1 MVDLMFVAI
10 VLSMYVPIVNVL
22 SKWQGEGGFSQIGC
36 EGKACPPVIA
46 SNHQGRPEKKCNDM

>member
-22 SKWQGEGGFSQIGC
+22 SKWQGE
-36 EGKACPPVIA
+36 
-46 SNHQGRPEKKCNDM
+46 